1 MQIKNI
7 KMLSIGT
14 IVFSLVNIW
23 WVYLYTWTGIRFS
36 DAFDPKIALRFT
48 GPNAAS
54 LILLLLAVGFMIALS
69 IFLARLFSLHLN
81 KLERTIMVAT
91 GVVLPILACLS
102 FFNNTLVFVMI
113 MLFYMVGCL
122 FLVYSKYESGGSW
135 KKVKSNYQ
143 ASKNVVTFL
152 AVGSLVASLLF
163 VYMNL
168 DESKAKFKEAM
179 LDFQSGINIG
189 SFLSRDDVKEMVLNS
204 GQLLTR
210 DQIRDQLINGTATQ
224 LGIPI
229 DQVTSNQATMDMINT
244 KADEIYANQ
253 MSTLEQTIDQTYA
266 KMTNSTSAMTRPIM
280 EKMFASPPFSYLF
293 DFLPILIAVVIT
305 SLVSS
310 FGAIW
315 ISPMS
320 GALGAFM
327 PNPPKAPEPPKE
339 PPMAK
344 K

>member
-7 KMLSIGT
+7 KMLALGSF
-14 IVFSLVNIW
+14 VFTLINIW

-36 DAFDPKIALRFT
+36 DAFDPKVMLKFT
-48 GPNAAS
+48 DPNAIN
-54 LILLLLAVGFMIALS
+54 LILLLLVIGFMIALS

-81 KLERTIMVAT
+81 KPERTIMVAV
-91 GVVLPILACLS
+91 GVILPITICLS
-102 FFNNTLVFVMI
+102 FFSNTLIFLII

-122 FLVYSKYESGGSW
+122 FLVYSKHEGGKPWS
-135 KKVKSNYQ
+135 KMKSNYN

-152 AVGSLVASLLF
+152 AIGSLVASLLF

-168 DESKAKFKEAM
+168 EDSKASFKEAM

-189 SFLSRDDVKEMVLNS
+189 SFMTRDDVKEMVLNS

-253 MSTLEQTIDQTYA
+253 MSSLDQTVDQTYA
-266 KMTNSTSAMTRPIM
+266 KLTNSTSAMTRPIM
-280 EKMFASPPFSYLF
+280 EKMFAAPPFSYLF

-327 PNPPKAPEPPKE
+327 PNPPNAPEPPK
-339 PPMAK
+339 PPETK